1 MRHPTRLDAVEKG
14 EFMGVWNSRGLI
26 IEQRKSIQQTGKQLA
41 WVSHI
46 SYRLTHTHT
55 HTHTNVHVHK
65 VDCCFKA
72 IRTSGL
78 TLTFL

>member
-26 IEQRKSIQQTGKQLA
+26 IKQRKSIQQTGKQLA

-46 SYRLTHTHT
+46 SYRLT

>member
-26 IEQRKSIQQTGKQLA
+26 IKQRKSIQQTGKQLA

-55 HTHTNVHVHK
+55 HT
-65 VDCCFKA
+65 
-72 IRTSGL
+72 RTYMYTRLIVVSKPSEL
-78 TLTFL
+78 RV